1 MNEKNRAKFKWSN
14 TKPKLIVGMAAVAII
29 PTISIALIS
38 NTFTKNIMKEQ
49 LADSTLQLTDQTSTS
64 LTYKL
69 EGVEHQLNQLS
80 HNINFTDI
88 YQNRD
93 RKKIANQLLNET
105 LNTNKEYAYVY
116 FGTEKKDMLSAPNDP
131 LPPNYDP
138 RQQDW
143 YQETVAKNGE
153 TFFSKPYADEGTG
166 KMVLSLGQAVKDR
179 SGKLVGVVAI
189 DLDMGSFAK
198 SMKNIKV
205 GKNGYISIIGADGS
219 YIYHPDVDPK
229 KSVSVKSLP
238 FWQEMKDQQKGST
251 EYSLK
256 GKQLFSSFTTNEKTG
271 WKFVATEDN
280 AELIKGAIQIRNIG
294 WFLTALFGVLSAAA
308 AYLISRIISKN
319 IHTVKDAL
327 EVASNG
333 DFTERV
339 SIKTKDEFKELEQSF
354 NHTMDQFSSS
364 LKQIKDSSKTV
375 LDTSAHLSVI
385 TTETNAAL
393 SEVTQAIGEIA
404 QGAGMQAKNV
414 QNGYDQMK
422 ELSKKLDE
430 IARASENMNQVS
442 KRSMELSS
450 QGLENIGFLTDKT
463 SVTKSSTT
471 EVTSIIKEVD
481 TQMEA
486 INTIIEAITKITDQT
501 NLLSLN
507 ASIESA
513 RAGEHGKGFAV
524 VANEVRKLA
533 EQSKASA
540 DEIKRI
546 VNSIKAV
553 VKNAVEAMERTN
565 QAVTEQDEA
574 VNQTKAI
581 FNDILSS
588 VQELTQKVQDVELSV
603 QDSQAN
609 KETVNQEMD
618 SITAVSEQ
626 TAAATEEV
634 SASTEEI
641 SATMSTFAQY
651 ANDLRDLAER
661 LNQEIKKF
669 KIE

>member
-1 MNEKNRAKFKWSN
+1 MNEKKRAKFKWRN
-14 TKPKLIVGMAAVAII
+14 TKPKLIAGMTAVAII

-49 LADSTLQLTDQTSTS
+49 LADSTLHLTEQTSTS

-69 EGVEHQLNQLS
+69 DGVEHQLNQLS
-80 HNINFTDI
+80 HNSNFTDFF
-88 YQNRD
+88 QHPE
-93 RKKIANQLLNET
+93 RKKLAYQLLKET

-116 FGTEKKDMLSAPNDP
+116 FGSEKKDMLSAPNDP

-138 RQQDW
+138 TQQDW
-143 YQETVAKNGE
+143 YKNTVEKDGE

-166 KMVLSLGQAVKDR
+166 QMVLTLAQAVKDK

-189 DLDMGSFAK
+189 DLDMGDFSKALK
-198 SMKNIKV
+198 HIKV
-205 GKNGYISIIGADGS
+205 GKNGFISIIGADGT
-219 YIYHPDVDPK
+219 YIYHPDVNPK
-229 KSVSVKSLP
+229 KSVSVKTLP
-238 FWQEMKDQQKGST
+238 FWQDMKDRQQGNS
-251 EYSLK
+251 EYTLK

-280 AELIKGAIQIRNIG
+280 TELIKGAIQIRNIG
-294 WFLTALFGVLSAAA
+294 WYLTALFGALSAAG
-308 AYLISRIISKN
+308 AYIMSRVISKN

-327 EVASNG
+327 EVASKG

-339 SIKTKDEFKELEQSF
+339 AIKTKDEFKELEQSF
-354 NHTMDQFSSS
+354 NHTMEQFANS
-364 LKQIKDSSKTV
+364 LKTIRESSKTV

-393 SEVTQAIGEIA
+393 SEVTQAISEIA

-414 QNGYDQMK
+414 QTGYDQMK

-430 IARASENMNQVS
+430 IAKASEKMNHVS

-450 QGLENIGFLTDKT
+450 QGLEKVVFLTDKT
-463 SVTKSSTT
+463 TVTKSSTT
-471 EVTSIIKEVD
+471 EVASIIKEVD
-481 TQMEA
+481 SQMEE

-513 RAGEHGKGFAV
+513 RAGEHGRGFAV

-581 FNDILSS
+581 FHDILSS

-641 SATMSTFAQY
+641 SATMSTFAQH
-651 ANDLRDLAER
+651 ANNLKDLSEQLD
-661 LNQEIKKF
+661 QEIKKF